1 MKSLHTYGF
10 LVFTRCPLWYYTT
23 RKVPGFLGCGRSSWN
38 QQIIF
43 HYLTRLHE
51 INQQTYDQFPV
62 RVQQQTCMKV
72 GFCHKAREQWMG
84 LSYP

>member
-1 MKSLHTYGF
+1 MESADHLSLIEMPSRVQSAN
-10 LVFTRCPLWYYTT
+10 LDR
-23 RKVPGFLGCGRSSWN
+23 
-38 QQIIF
+38 
-43 HYLTRLHE
+43 
-51 INQQTYDQFPV
+51 FPV

>member
-1 MKSLHTYGF
+1 MDTAFLAKGNIYSKLADLH
-10 LVFTRCPLWYYTT
+10 
-23 RKVPGFLGCGRSSWN
+23 GRN

-43 HYLTRLHE
+43 SYLTCLHE
-51 INQQTYDQFPV
+51 FNQQTYDWFPV